1 MEENKKL
8 DISQII
14 GLALI
19 GAVLVWYSLTKKDE
33 KPVENKAI
41 TENVT
46 NTDSL
51 NNNGTLPTSTNTV
64 GNDSILN
71 AEAVQKY
78 GDFAYAMINSTNQ
91 NETTTL
97 ENDVLKLVIANKGG
111 QIIEA
116 QLKNYTTYTKAPLY
130 LIKDNNANFNIAFSS
145 LNNKNFNTKDLIF
158 TPTTSQNGNNKI
170 VSLKLKVSEHQH
182 LEYRYEIKP
191 NDYMIDFSIRS
202 VGLENV
208 INQNNTINLEWDFVA
223 KRHEKSIKYENQMTA
238 LHYEREN
245 EKFDELSKAS
255 SDEEEEEDVNYIAY
269 KQHFFST
276 ILINNDGFE
285 KAKLASASLVKDD
298 MIDTLATKKFS
309 TIAPLKLNKGVLNYD
324 MNLYIGPNVYKDLKS
339 YDKGIENVMNLG
351 WGIFG
356 WINRNVFIP
365 IFSLLSGFIGN
376 YGLVI
381 IVMTLVVRLL
391 MSPLV
396 YKSYVS
402 SAKMKVLKPEME
414 AINAKFPGKENQ
426 MKRQSETMA
435 LQRKSGVNMMAGCI
449 PALLQMPVFFALF
462 RFFPSEIKLRQQPF
476 LWADDLSSYD
486 SVFEWSTKIPLLSNF
501 YGNHFSLF
509 PVLASVAIFFY
520 MRMNQSQQMNMQQ
533 PTQEGMPDM
542 QKMMK
547 MMMYFSPIMM
557 LFFFNN
563 YASGLSLYYFISN
576 LLTLTIM
583 YVIKNYVI
591 DENKILAKIHE
602 NRTKPKKQSKF
613 RERLDEAMKQAQAQ
627 QANQQKRK

>member
-1 MEENKKL
+1 MEEKKKL

-14 GLALI
+14 GFALI
-19 GAVLVWYSLTKKDE
+19 GAVLVWYTMTQKD
-33 KPVENKAI
+33 KAPVAETAQ
-41 TENVT
+41 TETVAPMASPDIN
-46 NTDSL
+46 L
-51 NNNGTLPTSTNTV
+51 NAAPT
-64 GNDSILN
+64 DSILN
-71 AEAVQKY
+71 LQAVKKY
-78 GDFAYAMINSTNQ
+78 GQFSYSVANGTN
-91 NETTTL
+91 EAGTTVL
-97 ENDVLKLVIANKGG
+97 ENEVLKLVIANKGG
-111 QIIEA
+111 QIVEA
-116 QLKNYTTYTKAPLY
+116 QLKEYTTYNKAPLY
-130 LIKDNNANFNIAFSS
+130 LIKDANADFNINFGT
-145 LNNKNFNTKDLIF
+145 LENKIINTKNLIF
-158 TPTTSQNGNNKI
+158 EPSVTKNGESQLA
-170 VSLKLKVSEHQH
+170 SFKLKVANNQY
-182 LEYRYEIKP
+182 LEYRYELKP
-191 NDYMIDFSIRS
+191 NNYMLDFSVRS

-208 INQNNTINLEWDFVA
+208 ISSNNKINLEWNLTA
-223 KRHEKSIKYENQMTA
+223 RRQEKSVKYENQMTA
-238 LHYEREN
+238 LHYEKEDG
-245 EKFDELSKAS
+245 KFDDLSIS
-255 SDEEEEEDVNYIAY
+255 SKDDEIEENVDWIGY

-276 ILINNDGFE
+276 ILTTDTPFE
-285 KAKLASASLVKDD
+285 KAELTSESLVINPL
-298 MIDTLATKKFS
+298 IDTLATKKFS
-309 TIAPLKLNKGVLNYD
+309 TIAPLKLTNGALSYN
-324 MNLYIGPNVYKDLKS
+324 MSFYIGPNIHNQLKS

-356 WINRNVFIP
+356 WINKVVFIP
-365 IFSLLSGFIGN
+365 IFDLLSGFISN

-381 IVMTLVVRLL
+381 IFMTLVVRLL

-462 RFFPSEIKLRQQPF
+462 RFFPSEIHLRQQPF

-486 SVFEWSTKIPLLSNF
+486 SVFEWTTNIPILSSF

-520 MRMNQSQQMNMQQ
+520 MRMNQGQQMNMQQ
-533 PTQEGMPDM
+533 PAQEGMPDM

-547 MMMYFSPIMM
+547 MMMYFSPLMM

-576 LLTLTIM
+576 LLTLSIM
-583 YVIKNYVI
+583 FVIKNYVI
-591 DENKILAKIHE
+591 DEDKILAKIHE
-602 NRTKPKKQSKF
+602 NRKKPKKQSKF
-613 RERLDEAMKQAQAQ
+613 KQRLDEAMKQAQAQ
-627 QANQQKRK
+627 QAQQKGKKK